1 MINKIIIVL
10 ISILIGII
18 LYQQISFNK
27 QISQMKTEL
36 ITNGKNISDFKVA
49 QEKLK
54 SDIIL
59 SINESNNKKVNELN
73 EKINAIND
81 TVSSINKSN
90 NSLSITTRSYEASID
105 NRSTASKD
113 NYIKTINPLF
123 SESINLLTESSRA
136 ADECIEKAITL
147 QSILDEQYKI
157 INEKNNNIDK

>member
-1 MINKIIIVL
+1 MINKIIMIL

-27 QISQMKTEL
+27 QSSQMKSEL
-36 ITNGKNISDFKVA
+36 INNTKAIYNFKIE

-54 SDIIL
+54 NEIVL
-59 SINESNNKKVNELN
+59 SINESNTKKVNELN

-105 NRSTASKD
+105 NRSSTSKD

-123 SESINLLTESSRA
+123 SESIDLLTESSRA